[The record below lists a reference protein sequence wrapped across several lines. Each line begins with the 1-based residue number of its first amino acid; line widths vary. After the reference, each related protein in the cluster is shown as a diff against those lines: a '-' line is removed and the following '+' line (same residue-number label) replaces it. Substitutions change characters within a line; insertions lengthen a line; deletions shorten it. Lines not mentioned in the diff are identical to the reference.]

1 MKVLQINSGVFGD
14 DSQSTSLA
22 SSFIEKLKLAN
33 SNLEITLRDVIAQPI
48 PHLDANI
55 LSAFM
60 TAEADRTEPQKYLA
74 ALSDQLISEI
84 KQADCIVLGLPMY
97 NFGIPSQLKAYF
109 DQLARAGIT
118 FKYTETGPLGL
129 LDDIPVYILA
139 ARGGIHKGQASDS
152 QTDFITTFFS
162 FIGMNNVQ
170 FIYAEGL
177 NMGVEVKET
186 SIKTAIKSF
195 ETLIQ

>member
-60 TAEADRTEPQKYLA
+60 TAEADRTVADVARFEGFAPA
-74 ALSDQLISEI
+74 AAAATAAAAAASACASFA
-84 KQADCIVLGLPMY
+84 ADAAAVCRY
-97 NFGIPSQLKAYF
+97 
-109 DQLARAGIT
+109 
-118 FKYTETGPLGL
+118 
-129 LDDIPVYILA
+129 A
-139 ARGGIHKGQASDS
+139 ARERRRDRDA
-152 QTDFITTFFS
+152 T
-162 FIGMNNVQ
+162 
-170 FIYAEGL
+170 A
-177 NMGVEVKET
+177 T
-186 SIKTAIKSF
+186 SG
-195 ETLIQ
+195 